1 MQELGHRKSL
11 LNPFWYAGSF
21 AIGAVAGLAGDKWSL
36 GFVAETE
43 RQVESHLDDHLGQVP
58 AQDQKSRAIL
68 ERMKADEMH
77 HAEVARAAG
86 GAELPGPIKLAMT
99 LSSKVMTHTVY
110 WL

>member
-1 MQELGHRKSL
+1 
-11 LNPFWYAGSF
+11 
-21 AIGAVAGLAGDKWSL
+21 
-36 GFVAETE
+36 
-43 RQVESHLDDHLGQVP
+43 
-58 AQDQKSRAIL
+58 
-68 ERMKADEMH
+68 MH